1 VTSTSASERP
11 RPAATLILLRD
22 GERGVEALML
32 KRHGLSDAFGEA
44 FVFPGGKL
52 DAADAA
58 VGMSPDAIDATPAE
72 LHARLGE
79 GDIDRSFAAG
89 LFVAAIREAA
99 EEADVLLAQGTQP
112 DAVTAALEALRA
124 GTPFA
129 AALASTRVRLLASA
143 LQPWARWITP
153 VGRLQ
158 PKRFD
163 ARFFIAR
170 EPPDAVA
177 RHDGRETT
185 ESAWLCPRDA
195 LERYWARE
203 IALAPP
209 QIMTLAHFARFGDV
223 DSILAEA
230 RSRAPLHVQ
239 PHVLDEPQG
248 MTLCL
253 PGDSAHPVAARAM
266 PGPLRLAVRSK
277 RFEPEGGL
285 AAFFD

>member
-1 VTSTSASERP
+1 MTPTPVDRP

-22 GERGVEALML
+22 GAHGVEVLML

-44 FVFPGGKL
+44 FVFPGGKV

-58 VGMSPDAIDATPAE
+58 LGTSPDAIDEAPAA

-79 GDIDRSFAAG
+79 TEVDAAGAAG

-99 EEADVLLAQGTQP
+99 EEADVLIGQGAEPQATS
-112 DAVTAALEALRA
+112 AALAALREGA
-124 GTPFA
+124 PFA
-129 AALASTRVRLLASA
+129 TALASTRVRLLASA
-143 LQPWARWITP
+143 LHPWARWITP

-163 ARFFIAR
+163 ARFFVAR

-185 ESAWLCPRDA
+185 EAAWLRPRDA
-195 LERYWARE
+195 LERYWARD

-209 QIMTLAHFARFGDV
+209 QIMTLAHFTRLGDV
-223 DSILAEA
+223 DGILAEA
-230 RSRAPLHVQ
+230 RRRTPLHVQ
-239 PHVLDEPQG
+239 PHVLDEPAG

-253 PGDSAHPVAARAM
+253 PGDPDHPVSTRAM
-266 PGPLRLAVRSK
+266 PGPLRLAVRSA
-277 RFEPEGGL
+277 RFEPEGGFD
-285 AAFFD
+285 AFFQ